1 MKKVKGQVV
10 GHIVLSRAGY
20 GSPSDCEVSDLAKGR
35 FHVGEHVAI
44 AVKGDVIAW
53 MEKAALV
60 EELATGVKEAA
71 KKVKDALA
79 DLTHKAD
86 TKLAETVESSK
97 WNKKGEL
104 KA

>member
-44 AVKGDVIAW
+44 AVKGDCGMKRSSYRLYEV
-53 MEKAALV
+53 
-60 EELATGVKEAA
+60 A
-71 KKVKDALA
+71 KISPCNHRWGG
-79 DLTHKAD
+79 TR
-86 TKLAETVESSK
+86 ETVKFVRIKEGGAK
-97 WNKKGEL
+97 
-104 KA
+104 